1 MALVDK
7 SGRLA
12 RFTVVPGNAA
22 ENKELAPL
30 LDGVHTNE
38 LIADKAYDTDS
49 IRTALAANKIIATI
63 PPKANRTVQYWYDR
77 DSYKLRHMVEN
88 FFADVK
94 GQFRG
99 IATRYCKL
107 GESFEAYISL
117 AAWYLETKHQKGND

>member
-49 IRTALAANKIIATI
+49 IRSALAASEIIATI
-63 PPKANRTVQYWYDR
+63 PPKANRLVQFWFDEE
-77 DSYKLRHMVEN
+77 SYKERHLVEN
-88 FFADVK
+88 LFADLK
-94 GQFRG
+94 QFRG

-107 GESFEAYISL
+107 VESFEAFIEL
-117 AAWYLETKHQKGND
+117 AAWFLETKGQQSH